1 MKKINLMSFVAIGMF
16 VFALNSCSGES
27 TTADAGEKSEVS
39 TTEVMTTE
47 MLIEEANKIGA
58 EAFEKKYAKDSEIE
72 LSGEPKFPAT
82 WDDKIAVKFGPDM
95 NSLPI
100 TADFMFSDNGGSAD
114 ATKEKIQNGETV
126 HFKGK
131 LGFSFF
137 DDKGKL
143 KSLSISDC
151 KVL

>member
-1 MKKINLMSFVAIGMF
+1 MKTIKLLSFVVMGMF
-16 VFALNSCSGES
+16 VFALNSCSGDK
-27 TTADAGEKSEVS
+27 TTTEAGVEEEAKA
-39 TTEVMTTE
+39 EVMTTE
-47 MLIEEANKIGA
+47 MLIDEANKIGK
-58 EAFEKKYAKDSEIE
+58 EAFEKKYAQDSEIE

-100 TADFMFSDNGGSAD
+100 TADFMFTDNGGSAD
-114 ATKEKIQNGETV
+114 ATKNKIQDGETV

-143 KSLSISDC
+143 SGLTISNC

>member
-1 MKKINLMSFVAIGMF
+1 MKLIAFVAMGMF
-16 VFALNSCSGES
+16 AFVLNSCSGES
-27 TTADAGEKSEVS
+27 TDAKAGEEGEAAAA
-39 TTEVMTTE
+39 EVMTTE
-47 MLIEEANKIGA
+47 AFIEEANKMGS

-72 LSGEPKFPAT
+72 LSGTAQFPAT
-82 WDDKIAVKFGPDM
+82 WDDKIAVKFGPET
-95 NSLPI
+95 NNLPI
-100 TADFMFSDNGGSAD
+100 TADFMFKDNGGSAET
-114 ATKEKIQNGETV
+114 TKSKIKMGETL

-131 LGFSFF
+131 LGYSFF